1 MSVWLTLPCEMGVG
15 HREWQQ
21 RCAQGMSVWL
31 TLPYEMGVRHNGMG
45 HTDVWGRMAWP
56 WVAKVS

>member
-1 MSVWLTLPCEMGVG
+1 
-15 HREWQQ
+15 
-21 RCAQGMSVWL
+21 MSVWL